1 MAKTKYIIVVDQ
13 DADID
18 YSEEIKE
25 DLEYGVSNGLITVE
39 SVEIVE
45 DE

>member
-1 MAKTKYIIVVDQ
+1 MKTKYIIIVDQ

-18 YSEEIKE
+18 YSEDIQE
-25 DLEYGVSNGLITVE
+25 DLEYGVTSGCLTVE

-45 DE
+45 E